1 MKETSRFALAAAFA
15 ASSTLASCLQPQ
27 VRADAPELPLASR
40 SAPETVVRLARSDDG
55 LTFNDTGEVFLQHA
69 TAPDLM
75 ALPDGRLLAVFD
87 YAGKS
92 DAREPTVMAVSR
104 STDGGRSWSPARA
117 IRFKGRSA
125 RRIRGYHGDLMRM
138 PGGRLRL
145 YFLAEAGYRSAK
157 YGTKSRGPAMIRSA
171 VTNDGLNYH
180 LDSRTRIRPGQAEG
194 SHVMTAWIGKTVH
207 LYAAGLDDRTAG
219 SDRGRSI
226 TRHYVSPDGRRFVKL
241 RSIQVFDADFVGS
254 IVSTDDGLRAYVSTD
269 RGIGSLASDNGRD
282 WRLEPEPRL
291 SIGWDP
297 AVVRLDNGSYLML
310 YCAAADEESLASS
323 QLVNAS
329 EILADIS
336 DWGMTPDSEWDEDF
350 AEDLAEQGAEDGAF
364 ADADDAT
371 SDSTYS
377 DIDGATHDATY
388 ADAGDMEEAAPA
400 GGGGTGSNGT
410 GGHSAASADTRQVGA
425 QSDDPG
431 QRESKQTA
439 GLEPGASADGSYDFE
454 PDQDRTGLEE
464 WDPIATDGFAPLPDF
479 KNRIDYF
486 EWYREYALGHPED
499 NAYWAYASF
508 MPDPPGPP
516 GDPSAKPEWPE
527 LNDMFN
533 SDYDGPPGPWD
544 PADHPDW
551 ETSYQVSKEVRE
563 LFREATTHEG
573 YASPPDAKSEGR
585 VDQLDDANLLI
596 EILLP
601 SLSNHRVMVKATL
614 AAAWRAEDGRVSA
627 GRMMQAFETS
637 LRGANHVG
645 NGATLIEDLVGI
657 AERYQ
662 VQETARWA
670 LKHEVFSGDE
680 IETALDTLREFDRD
694 DRDPSDILRGEHAMC
709 MDLTQYL
716 YMPPGANGTPHSYKP
731 ERLNNVF
738 DFSPEMVD
746 RIARMEPDEVHASI
760 NAFDNHYRKLVEQ
773 FRIGYP
779 EVRTADISAITEE
792 YLHTTPLTDF
802 LLPDLSRYYQLK
814 TRSKASRRAT
824 QLAYAT
830 RLFKER
836 NGRWPESLD
845 ELPPEHGQDM
855 RIDPFS
861 GDYFGY
867 RLTDDGPKI
876 YSASENGVDDGGVHS
891 PRWADEVENDAGS
904 DDYVFW
910 PPQSRHK
917 R

>member
-1 MKETSRFALAAAFA
+1 MTDIRRQIFDILLVGLAGQIGG
-15 ASSTLASCLQPQ
+15 LGPI
-27 VRADAPELPLASR
+27 VRADSPDGPSGTGPASQ
-40 SAPETVVRLARSDDG
+40 TVLRVARSDDG

-69 TAPDLM
+69 TAPDLVVQ
-75 ALPDGRLLAVFD
+75 PDGRLLAIFD
-87 YAGKS
+87 YAGRS
-92 DAREPTVMAVSR
+92 DAGEPTVMAVSR
-104 STDGGRSWSPARA
+104 SRDGGSSWSPARA

-125 RRIRGYHGDLMRM
+125 GRLRGYHGDLMRM

-145 YFLAEAGYRSAK
+145 YFLAEAGYRKAKNSAK
-157 YGTKSRGPAMIRSA
+157 SNGPAMIRSA

-180 LDSRTRIRPGQAEG
+180 LDSRTRIRPGRAQG
-194 SHVMTAWIGKTVH
+194 SHVMTAWIGKTLH
-207 LYAAGLDDRTAG
+207 LYTAGLDDRTAG
-219 SDRGRSI
+219 SNGSRSI
-226 TRHYVSPDGRRFVKL
+226 ARHYVSPDGRRFVKL
-241 RSIQVFDADFVGS
+241 RSIQVSDADFVGS
-254 IVSTDDGLRAYVSTD
+254 IVSTDDDLRAYVSTD
-269 RGIGSLASDNGRD
+269 RGIGSLATDNGGD
-282 WRLEPEPRL
+282 WMLEPEPRL
-291 SIGWDP
+291 SVGWDP
-297 AVVRLDNGSYLML
+297 AVARLDNGSYLML
-310 YCAAADEESLASS
+310 YCAAADEESPPAA
-323 QLVNAS
+323 QLVDAS
-329 EILADIS
+329 EFFTDG
-336 DWGMTPDSEWDEDF
+336 DDGEMTPDPEWAEDF

-371 SDSTYS
+371 GDSAYS
-377 DIDGATHDATY
+377 DVDDTTHDATY
-388 ADAGDMEEAAPA
+388 ADSGDMADAAPA
-400 GGGGTGSNGT
+400 DGGGIGSDDA
-410 GGHSAASADTRQVGA
+410 GGHSAASADAKQAGA
-425 QSDDPG
+425 QAGNLDPPDS
-431 QRESKQTA
+431 EQTA
-439 GLEPGASADGSYDFE
+439 GLEPGASGDGSYDSE
-454 PDQDRTGLEE
+454 YTEKLTGLEE

-508 MPDPPGPP
+508 MPNPPGPP
-516 GDPSAKPEWPE
+516 GDPAAKPEWPE

-551 ETSYQVSKEVRE
+551 ETSYQASQEVLE
-563 LFREATTHEG
+563 LFGEATTHEG
-573 YASPPDAKSEGR
+573 YASPPDVKFEGR
-585 VDQLDDANLLI
+585 PAPVEDVNLLI
-596 EILLP
+596 GILLP
-601 SLSNHRVMVKATL
+601 SLSNHRAMMKATM
-614 AAAWRAEDGRVSA
+614 AAAWRLEDGRVSSK
-627 GRMMQAFETS
+627 RMLQAFETS
-637 LRGANHVG
+637 LRGANHIG
-645 NGATLIEDLVGI
+645 SGATLIEDLVGI
-657 AERYQ
+657 AERAQ

-670 LKHEVFSGDE
+670 LKHDVFSGDE

-694 DRDPSDILRGEHAMC
+694 DRDPSEILRGEHAMC

-716 YMPPGANGTPHSYKP
+716 YMPPGANGTPQSYKP

-746 RIARMEPDEVHASI
+746 RLARMEPDEVHASI

-802 LLPDLSRYYQLK
+802 LMPNLSRYYQLK

-845 ELPPEHGQDM
+845 ELPPEHGWNM
-855 RIDPFS
+855 RIDPYS

-867 RLTDDGPKI
+867 QLTDDGPKI

-891 PRWADEVENDAGS
+891 PRWADEIENDAGS

-910 PPQSRHK
+910 PPQPRHK